1 MRAKITRSWLPTTE
15 PFEKALPFP
24 ENHWSVRKTSPSPLL
39 LLRGT
44 GTIREPLHSMS
55 PSVLSNT
62 NHTLGNNFLKKPPWN
77 KEMNGLHKWD
87 KTKFKIVILKS
98 GNNLPSKFFW
108 QSQFDKILN
117 LQVQGPFQKKIYF
130 AVVYHSTL
138 PTDSTLKIKKSVWIY
153 LHLIKFKLP
162 LLPTWEPFLN
172 QPYDHEPFNTPPVL
186 QSFLEKEE
194 HIAVNHII
202 SLWDLD
208 KLTLARQTASNDVKL
223 TLNCEHKRNEEERTN
238 KKASKNKSFTTLKE
252 VKPKNFDAR
261 FIEFNKFEKRSGRRK
276 GLIFSFDS
284 LKFDTWLRL
293 HYLTWKRQNFKIS
306 CLISLGFIKDKIAGF
321 GHLQFKKM
329 LLISK
334 LVKTSLGHSIQ
345 CVSKKE
351 WKGQRYKIQIHHKI
365 NYLINVSN

>member
-1 MRAKITRSWLPTTE
+1 MFARSLIFTILSIWPKLTAASTVQFTVVILLEKCRFHAIKVYFCLKNAKKKETGATGVNVGKHWITIDSFCSPCPRKPLNRFKKLSPS
-15 PFEKALPFP
+15 PK
-24 ENHWSVRKTSPSPLL
+24 NHWSVRKTSPSPLL

-117 LQVQGPFQKKIYF
+117 LQVQGPFQKKSYF

-252 VKPKNFDAR
+252 VK
-261 FIEFNKFEKRSGRRK
+261 
-276 GLIFSFDS
+276 
-284 LKFDTWLRL
+284 
-293 HYLTWKRQNFKIS
+293 Q
-306 CLISLGFIKDKIAGF
+306 
-321 GHLQFKKM
+321 KK
-329 LLISK
+329 LW
-334 LVKTSLGHSIQ
+334 
-345 CVSKKE
+345 C
-351 WKGQRYKIQIHHKI
+351 
-365 NYLINVSN
+365 